1 MDRVKVQ
8 YNAPGIVVPGQGPAT
23 RKTPGFAVRPF
34 PDLFPGRITR
44 PADRNDCP
52 GAERENSTMAKTN
65 YAFEKRQR
73 DLLKKQ
79 KKEEKQKRK
88 AETSGKQPE
97 LPEGEPPETDPGQ
110 GVG

>member
-1 MDRVKVQ
+1 LPV
-8 YNAPGIVVPGQGPAT
+8 
-23 RKTPGFAVRPF
+23 
-34 PDLFPGRITR
+34 RITR
-44 PADRNDCP
+44 PADSKDCP

-88 AETSGKQPE
+88 AETGGKQPE
-97 LPEGEPPETDPGQ
+97 ATEGELPDANTSPAAD
-110 GVG
+110 